1 MQLQTVTIS
10 AYLLWW
16 VQEPASTTWTKGAAR
31 PCTTLLLL
39 TLMESEYMWMD
50 WICLYMW
57 MEKALYFNYMSL
69 LDPDIEFVSRQV
81 PGVFAEERR

>member
-16 VQEPASTTWTKGAAR
+16 VQGPASMTWTKGAAL

-39 TLMESEYMWMD
+39 TLMESESQD
-50 WICLYMW
+50 KLDLLYRW
-57 MEKALYFNYMSL
+57 RTALYFHCLPSLLVYVMSL
-69 LDPDIEFVSRQV
+69 FVAGAWSIC
-81 PGVFAEERR
+81 

>member
-16 VQEPASTTWTKGAAR
+16 VQEPASMTWTKGAVL

-39 TLMESEYMWMD
+39 TLMESESQD
-50 WICLYMW
+50 
-57 MEKALYFNYMSL
+57 K
-69 LDPDIEFVSRQV
+69 PD
-81 PGVFAEERR
+81 